1 MKGWNWTHI
10 LHTYKDWLKRNQRLT
25 PSTSTWNSLK
35 ETLKTQAASTL
46 TWDPSAL
53 LWIHTESTGTTQNKQ
68 TRQHQTEHRSH
79 QQSEM
84 TVCTMG
90 KTCATRASDRRVI
103 PKIYKQLMQSRAEES
118 RSEST
123 NFQLQDK
130 Y

>member
-10 LHTYKDWLKRNQRLT
+10 LHTYKDWLKRNKTLKRNT
-25 PSTSTWNSLK
+25 WTWNYLK
-35 ETLKTQAASTL
+35 KTLKTQAANAP
-46 TWDPSAL
+46 TWEPSAL
-53 LWIHTESTGTTQNKQ
+53 LWIHTESAGTTQNKQ
-68 TRQHQTEHRSH
+68 ARGHQTEHRSH
-79 QQSEM
+79 QQSGR

-90 KTCATRASDRRVI
+90 KTCATRASDRQLI
-103 PKIYKQLMQSRAEES
+103 FKIHEQLIQSRAEGS